1 MAVVKNG
8 MITNSFKEYGGIN
21 IREESVKID
30 TYADSFLSDIGASH
44 IDSLDYSEFEGCSVV
59 RDLNIKFSGDSRNDN
74 IKEKYDIVLDFGT
87 SEHIFN
93 PSISIANSIFML
105 KNGGGLV
112 LVLPVVGW
120 IEHGFYQFSPNF
132 FRSLEVDGLLLKRL
146 YIFNPYSEPLM
157 IWDGKDLINITLYE
171 SMSGRFS
178 SFAVYEKT
186 KIFSEDLFLTK
197 INQGVYLKSWKKDT
211 KKTNKKERIGIKRLI
226 RTIFS
231 EFKFYKYLVLL
242 KHRISIDNIIGID

>member
-1 MAVVKNG
+1 
-8 MITNSFKEYGGIN
+8 
-21 IREESVKID
+21 
-30 TYADSFLSDIGASH
+30 
-44 IDSLDYSEFEGCSVV
+44 
-59 RDLNIKFSGDSRNDN
+59 
-74 IKEKYDIVLDFGT
+74 
-87 SEHIFN
+87 
-93 PSISIANSIFML
+93 
-105 KNGGGLV
+105 
-112 LVLPVVGW
+112 
-120 IEHGFYQFSPNF
+120 
-132 FRSLEVDGLLLKRL
+132 
-146 YIFNPYSEPLM
+146 M